1 MDFFFYNY
9 TGNTLYLTNLY
20 SYFRFPSQVL
30 KFWFLVALIKGK
42 MKKKTY
48 KNRIRS
54 SNWGGGGG
62 GGAVKPV
69 QTVKDAEV
77 EVHHREHKLW
87 VAKRRQLCGWAFL
100 FGNIYL
106 KLFKLW

>member
-42 MKKKTY
+42 MKKKNY

-54 SNWGGGGG
+54 SNWGGE
-62 GGAVKPV
+62 VKPV

-77 EVHHREHKLW
+77 EVHDREHKLW
-87 VAKRRQLCGWAFL
+87 VAKR
-100 FGNIYL
+100 
-106 KLFKLW
+106 